1 MAKLNQNALRSLE
14 YFPQARYEFRNFSIS
29 IQNCNFIET
38 IMTYILSK
46 RQIVINIEIIANKK
60 LTQKNVIFILAHYWY

>member
-1 MAKLNQNALRSLE
+1 MHCEVLITFLRQGMNLGIFE
-14 YFPQARYEFRNFSIS
+14 FFPLK
-29 IQNCNFIET
+29 NCNFIET

-46 RQIVINIEIIANKK
+46 RQIVINIKIIANKK